1 LAARNAI
8 LRPLFAED
16 STMSTTRSEVAHA
29 LQKAG
34 LKVPDDEVGQVT
46 EGVEI
51 LERIAAKL
59 RDRDPDLSEP
69 GAVSS

>member
-1 LAARNAI
+1 
-8 LRPLFAED
+8 
-16 STMSTTRSEVAHA
+16 MSTTRNEVAHA

-34 LKVPDDEVGQVT
+34 LKVPDDEVDQVA

-59 RDRDPDLSEP
+59 RDRDPDLSGP
-69 GAVSS
+69 GAASS